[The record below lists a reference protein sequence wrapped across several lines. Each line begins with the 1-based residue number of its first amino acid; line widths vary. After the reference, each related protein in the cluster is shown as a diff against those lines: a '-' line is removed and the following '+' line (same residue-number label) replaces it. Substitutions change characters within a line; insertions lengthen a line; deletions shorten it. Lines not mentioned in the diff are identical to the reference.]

1 MRVYINARA
10 RRANRSKNEGLSHRA
25 RDPRERKY
33 STMPWNQGGGGGPW
47 GGGGGGGGQRP
58 NNPWGG
64 RPPGGGGGGGGPKGP
79 DFEDLVRKGQEQL
92 RRYFPG
98 GGGGAG
104 QGLSMRALG
113 LGAIVLIAGWLATGF
128 YRVEPA
134 NVGVVLRFGEMER
147 ITYPGLNWHI
157 PYPVESVIQPN
168 VSQVNQLSI
177 GFRPGQEQRRDRTML
192 DESLMITSDQ
202 NILDVRFTV
211 QWRIV
216 DPAKFLFNV
225 ASPEITV
232 KSVAEAAMRE
242 AIGQTQMQP
251 AMQNRNAV
259 EQRVRVSM
267 QQLLD
272 FYGAGI
278 TVEQVQFNAVE
289 PPAQVIDAFRDV
301 QRAVQDRER
310 AQNEAESYRNDIVPR
325 ARGEAQRL
333 LQEADGYRQQIVA
346 RAQGDVAGYV
356 ALLDAYRLAPE
367 VTRQRLYLEMMENVL
382 RGNQKVVIDQPGGSA
397 SGQGVVPLLP
407 LNDLLNRRPAP
418 AQSGQQPAGQSA
430 GQGATR

>member
-1 MRVYINARA
+1 
-10 RRANRSKNEGLSHRA
+10 
-25 RDPRERKY
+25 
-33 STMPWNQGGGGGPW
+33 MPWNQGSGGGPW
-47 GGGGGGGGQRP
+47 GGGGNNGGGSGGGGGQRP

-64 RPPGGGGGGGGPKGP
+64 KPPGGGGGGGGGGGSKGP

-98 GGGGAG
+98 GGGGGAS
-104 QGLSMRALG
+104 QGLSLRAVA
-113 LGAIVLIAGWLATGF
+113 LGAIVLLGGWLATGF

-134 NVGVVLRFGEMER
+134 NVGVVLRFGEMDR

-157 PYPVESVIQPN
+157 PYPIESVIKPD
-168 VSQVNQLSI
+168 VSQVNQLAI
-177 GFRPGQEQRRDRTML
+177 GFRPGQENRRDRAML
-192 DESLMITSDQ
+192 DESLMLTTDQ

-232 KSVAEAAMRE
+232 KSVAEASMRE

-259 EQRVRVSM
+259 EGRVKASM
-267 QQLLD
+267 QTLLD

-278 TVEQVQFNAVE
+278 LVDQVQFNAVE

-333 LQEADGYRQQIVA
+333 LQESEGYRQQVVA

-356 ALLDAYRLAPE
+356 ALHEAYRLAPE
-367 VTRQRLYLEMMENVL
+367 VTRQRLYLEMMESVL
-382 RGNQKVVIDQPGGSA
+382 RGNQKVIIDQMGGSA
-397 SGQGVVPLLP
+397 GQGVVPLLP
-407 LNDLLNRRPAP
+407 LNEILSRRPA
-418 AQSGQQPAGQSA
+418 APAGQTPA
-430 GQGATR
+430 QGVAR

>member
-1 MRVYINARA
+1 
-10 RRANRSKNEGLSHRA
+10 
-25 RDPRERKY
+25 
-33 STMPWNQGGGGGPW
+33 MPWNQGGGGGPW
-47 GGGGGGGGQRP
+47 GGGGNNGGGGQRP

-64 RPPGGGGGGGGPKGP
+64 NRPPGGGGGGGGGPKGP

-98 GGGGAG
+98 GGGGGASA
-104 QGLSMRALG
+104 GLSLRALA

-157 PYPVESVIQPN
+157 PYPIESVIQPN

-177 GFRPGQEQRRDRTML
+177 GFRPGQENRRDRTML
-192 DESLMITSDQ
+192 DESLMLTSDQ

-232 KSVAEAAMRE
+232 KSVAEASMRE
-242 AIGQTQMQP
+242 AMSQTQMQP

-259 EQRVRVSM
+259 ENRVRASM

-278 TVEQVQFNAVE
+278 AIEQVQFAAVE

-301 QRAVQDRER
+301 QRAEQDRQR
-310 AQNEAESYRNDIVPR
+310 VQNEAESYRNDIVPR

-333 LQEADGYRQQIVA
+333 LQEAEGYRQQAVDRA
-346 RAQGDVAGYV
+346 RGDVAGYE
-356 ALLDAYRLAPE
+356 ALLAAYRAAPE
-367 VTRQRLYLEMMENVL
+367 VTRQRLYLEMMESVL
-382 RGNQKVVIDQPGGSA
+382 RGNQKVIIDQASGPGQ
-397 SGQGVVPLLP
+397 GQGVVPLLP
-407 LNDLLNRRPAP
+407 LNDILNRRPA
-418 AQSGQQPAGQSA
+418 APAGQA
-430 GQGATR
+430 PAQGAAR

>member
-1 MRVYINARA
+1 
-10 RRANRSKNEGLSHRA
+10 
-25 RDPRERKY
+25 
-33 STMPWNQGGGGGPW
+33 MPWNQGGGGGPW
-47 GGGGGGGGQRP
+47 GGGGNSGGGGQRP

-64 RPPGGGGGGGGPKGP
+64 RPPGGGGGGGGGPKGP

-98 GGGGAG
+98 GGGGGAS
-104 QGLSMRALG
+104 QGLSLRAVA
-113 LGAIVLIAGWLATGF
+113 LGAIVLVAGWLATGF

-134 NVGVVLRFGEMER
+134 NVGVVLRFGEMDR

-157 PYPVESVIQPN
+157 PFPIESVIQPN

-177 GFRPGQEQRRDRTML
+177 GFRPGQENRRDRAML
-192 DESLMITSDQ
+192 DESLMLTSDQ

-216 DPAKFLFNV
+216 DPAKFLFQV
-225 ASPEITV
+225 ASPEVTV
-232 KSVAEAAMRE
+232 KSVAEASMRE
-242 AIGQTQMQP
+242 AMSQTQMQP

-259 EQRVRVSM
+259 ENRVRASM

-278 TVEQVQFNAVE
+278 AVEQVQFAAVE

-301 QRAVQDRER
+301 QRAEQDRQR
-310 AQNEAESYRNDIVPR
+310 VQNEAESYRNDIVPR

-333 LQEADGYRQQIVA
+333 LQEAEGYRQQAVDRA
-346 RAQGDVAGYV
+346 RGDVAGYE
-356 ALLDAYRLAPE
+356 ALLAAYRAAPE
-367 VTRQRLYLEMMENVL
+367 VTRQRLYLEMLESVL
-382 RGNQKVVIDQPGGSA
+382 RGNQKVIIDQASGPGQ
-397 SGQGVVPLLP
+397 GQGVVPLLP
-407 LNDLLNRRPAP
+407 LNDILNRRPA
-418 AQSGQQPAGQSA
+418 APAGQA
-430 GQGATR
+430 PAQGAAR

>member
-1 MRVYINARA
+1 
-10 RRANRSKNEGLSHRA
+10 
-25 RDPRERKY
+25 
-33 STMPWNQGGGGGPW
+33 MPWNQGGGGGPW
-47 GGGGGGGGQRP
+47 GGGGNSGGGGGGQRP

-64 RPPGGGGGGGGPKGP
+64 NRPPGGGGGGGGGPKGP

-98 GGGGAG
+98 GGGGGAS
-104 QGLSMRALG
+104 QGLSLRALA
-113 LGAIVLIAGWLATGF
+113 LGGIVLIAGWLATGF

-157 PYPVESVIQPN
+157 PYPIESVIQPN

-177 GFRPGQEQRRDRTML
+177 GFRPGQENRRDRTML
-192 DESLMITSDQ
+192 DESLMLTSDQ

-232 KSVAEAAMRE
+232 KSVAETSMRE
-242 AIGQTQMQP
+242 AVGQTPMQQ
-251 AMQNRNAV
+251 ALENRNAV
-259 EQRVRVSM
+259 EGRVRTSM

-278 TVEQVQFNAVE
+278 LVEQVQFSAVE

-301 QRAVQDRER
+301 QRAEQDRQR
-310 AQNEAESYRNDIVPR
+310 VQNEAEAYRNDIVPR

-333 LQEADGYRQQIVA
+333 LQEAEGYRQQVVA

-356 ALLDAYRLAPE
+356 ALLAAYRAAPE
-367 VTRQRLYLEMMENVL
+367 VTRQRLYLEMMESVL
-382 RGNQKVVIDQPGGSA
+382 RGNQKVIIDQNSGAGGQS
-397 SGQGVVPLLP
+397 VVPLLP

-418 AQSGQQPAGQSA
+418 AGQAPA
-430 GQGATR
+430 QGAAR

>member
-1 MRVYINARA
+1 
-10 RRANRSKNEGLSHRA
+10 
-25 RDPRERKY
+25 
-33 STMPWNQGGGGGPW
+33 MPWNQGGGGGPW
-47 GGGGGGGGQRP
+47 GGGGGNNGGGGQRP

-64 RPPGGGGGGGGPKGP
+64 SRPPGGGGGGGPKGP

-98 GGGGAG
+98 GGGGGASA
-104 QGLSMRALG
+104 GLSLRALA
-113 LGAIVLIAGWLATGF
+113 LGGIVLIAGWLATGF

-157 PYPVESVIQPN
+157 PYPIESVIQPN

-177 GFRPGQEQRRDRTML
+177 GFRPGQENRRDRAML
-192 DESLMITSDQ
+192 DESLMLTSDQ

-225 ASPEITV
+225 ASPEISV
-232 KSVAEAAMRE
+232 KSVAEASMRE
-242 AIGQTQMQP
+242 AMSQTQMQP

-259 EQRVRVSM
+259 ENRVRASM

-278 TVEQVQFNAVE
+278 AIEQVQFAAVE

-301 QRAVQDRER
+301 QRAEQDRQR
-310 AQNEAESYRNDIVPR
+310 VQNEAEAYRNDIVPR

-333 LQEADGYRQQIVA
+333 LQEAEGYRQQAVDRA
-346 RAQGDVAGYV
+346 RGDVAGYE
-356 ALLDAYRLAPE
+356 ALLAAYRAAPD
-367 VTRQRLYLEMMENVL
+367 VTRQRLYLEMMESVL
-382 RGNQKVVIDQPGGSA
+382 RGNQKVIIDQNSGPGGQS
-397 SGQGVVPLLP
+397 VVPLLP
-407 LNDLLNRRPAP
+407 LNELLNRRPA
-418 AQSGQQPAGQSA
+418 APAGQA
-430 GQGATR
+430 PAQGAAR